1 MRGCVGAGM
10 FRCVLWGKV
19 DILNHITSNNDY
31 SLSVHFALQYSNMYA
46 CLPKVQD
53 LLTKSDLQGECL
65 EYVALPGN
73 GKLASLQS

>member
-1 MRGCVGAGM
+1 M
-10 FRCVLWGKV
+10 GKV
-19 DILNHITSNNDY
+19 DILDHITSNSDY
-31 SLSVHFALQYSNMYA
+31 SLSILPYSTPTA

-73 GKLASLQS
+73 GRLASFQS